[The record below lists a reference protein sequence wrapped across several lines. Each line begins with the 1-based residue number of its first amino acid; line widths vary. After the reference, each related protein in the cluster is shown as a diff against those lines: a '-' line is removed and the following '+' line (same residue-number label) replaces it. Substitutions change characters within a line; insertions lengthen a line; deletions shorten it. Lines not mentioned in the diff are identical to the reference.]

1 MIRARL
7 LGSAFCL
14 AAVAALTSCVQVP
27 DTGPVVEA
35 RQPGQAEPVQQGVNI
50 PPPPRDNADQEEI
63 VSGFLDA
70 MTATPVGS
78 TPASE
83 FLTKRAQLQWQ
94 PRRVLTYTHRE
105 PSPRASEVV
114 VRLSG
119 VRQVGAA
126 GQWQG
131 RGAPG
136 ASTIR
141 FPMAREHGQWR
152 IAAAPDALI
161 VPRDFYD
168 GNFVDA
174 SVYYFDPTGRILV
187 PEPVHVPQGL
197 QLASSLVRALLHTPR
212 TGPASVTRSFIPPGL
227 TVDPVPVTQ
236 NVAEVNLK
244 GADPDDLDQEVVK
257 RILAQLSW
265 TLRQDPT
272 IQAFRLTIG
281 GRAMTDDSGASRFS
295 VRPDASDPFDPAVS
309 LASPQFY
316 ALRKGLLVS
325 GQVTDPTRVPG
336 PFGDKAL
343 GIDSFAMSLDSTRVA
358 AVVSD
363 SLVVGRPFQGESEP
377 TTVLT
382 GDGLLRPAWDF
393 AGRLWEI
400 QDGTTG
406 AQVMYIRHGRVHPV
420 RVPGVSGQDVRRFL
434 VSRDGSR
441 LVAVVRKP
449 GADQLLVSRLHYAL
463 DGTALGAS
471 RALAIPWRVGRTN
484 RIRDIGWTTPT
495 TLAVLDQVSASSA
508 EVRILS
514 VDGSTSPVQAP
525 VVGVGGRVQGLAT
538 SPNETPYAVV
548 ASGLIDISRDTP
560 QLDPTAQIPTEDLRH
575 VAYAG

>member
-1 MIRARL
+1 MTRPRL
-7 LGSAFCL
+7 LGSALCV
-14 AAVAALTSCVQVP
+14 AVLAALTSCVQVP
-27 DTGPVVEA
+27 DTGPVVAA
-35 RQPGQAEPVQQGVNI
+35 RQAGQAEPVQQGVNI
-50 PPPPRDNADQEEI
+50 PPPPRENADQEEI

-83 FLTKRAQLQWQ
+83 FLTKRAQQQWQ

-105 PSPRASEVV
+105 PSPQGSQVV

-119 VRQVGAA
+119 VLQVGAA

-131 RGAPG
+131 RAAPG

-197 QLASSLVRALLHTPR
+197 QLASSLVRALLHPPR
-212 TGPASVTRSFIPPGL
+212 TGVARSFIPPGL

-295 VRPDASDPFDPAVS
+295 VRPDESDPFDPAVS

-325 GQVTDPTRVPG
+325 GQVTDPGLVPG
-336 PFGDKAL
+336 PFGNKAL
-343 GIDSFAMSLDSTRVA
+343 GISSFAMNLDSTRVA

-382 GDGLLRPAWDF
+382 GAGLLRPAWDF

-400 QDGTTG
+400 QDGTAG
-406 AQVMYIRHGRVHPV
+406 ATVMYLRHGRVHQV
-420 RVPGVSGQDVRRFL
+420 RAPGVTGQDVRRFL

-449 GADQLLVSRLHYAL
+449 GADRLVVCRLHYAL
-463 DGTALGAS
+463 DGTVLGAG
-471 RALAIPWRVGRTN
+471 RASTIPWRVGRTT

-514 VDGSTSPVQAP
+514 VDGSTRPFQAP
-525 VVGVGGRVQGLAT
+525 VVGVGGRVLGLAT

-548 ASGLIDISRDTP
+548 SSGLIDISRDTP
-560 QLDPTAQIPTEDLRH
+560 QLDPTAQIPTEGLRH